1 MHWDVV
7 EVKVEAP
14 LSLHVRFSDGTKGK
28 VRFEPSYLTGVFKV
42 LKDQSV
48 FAQAHVDAGAVTW
61 PCELDLAPDAMYMA
75 IKNQGE
81 WILR

>member
-14 LSLHVRFSDGTKGK
+14 LSLFVRFMDGTKGK
-28 VRFEPSYLTGVFKV
+28 VRFETSFLTGVFQV

-48 FAQAHVDAGAVTW
+48 FEQAHVDSGAVVW
-61 PCELDLAPDAMYMA
+61 PGELDLAPDAMYDA
-75 IKNQGE
+75 IKKQGE
-81 WILR
+81 LVLR